1 MWLRVVVLSAL
12 APVAAQA
19 VTLQDL
25 AFITGNWR
33 GEAGGKQIEEIWSA
47 PESGSMT
54 GMYREMQG
62 GKTTFY
68 EFLTIEA
75 TENEPA
81 LLIDH
86 YEPGLRGWE
95 DKSKPA
101 GFHIKDFL
109 PAGEVVFESND
120 PRNPLLITYSRTGKN
135 TMDVLIERKRSGQ
148 WLKETYKYVRA
159 KQNGPPINTD
169 QRR

>member
-1 MWLRVVVLSAL
+1 MWLQVVVLSAF
-12 APVAAQA
+12 ASVAAQA
-19 VTLQDL
+19 VNLQDL
-25 AFITGNWR
+25 AFMTGNWR

-54 GMYREMQG
+54 GMYREMEN

-68 EFLTIEA
+68 EFLTIED
-75 TENEPA
+75 TEAIDKGPA

-95 DKSKPA
+95 DKDKPV
-101 GFHIKDFL
+101 GFHIKEFL

-120 PRNPLLITYSRTGKN
+120 LENPLLITYSRTGKN
-135 TMDVLIERKRSGQ
+135 IMDVLIERKRNGEWVKQ
-148 WLKETYKYVRA
+148 TYKYTRA
-159 KQNGPPINTD
+159 K
-169 QRR
+169 